1 VIGNRVIGDRLIK
14 LARFIVSGFAVV
26 ALAIAVAGVFG
37 VMASLVSSR
46 TREIGIRVA
55 LGAKPREVSHLVL
68 SSSLRL
74 ILLGVAV
81 GLVAAV
87 VASRYVESQLFG
99 VTPTDPLTYTVV
111 AGTVVLAAILAT
123 WQPARRAARVD
134 PAITLRAE

>member
-55 LGAKPREVSHLVL
+55 LGAKPREVSQLVL

>member
-1 VIGNRVIGDRLIK
+1 
-14 LARFIVSGFAVV
+14 VSGFAVV

-55 LGAKPREVSHLVL
+55 LGAKPREVSQLVL

-123 WQPARRAARVD
+123 WQPVRRAARVD